1 MNESSKSLPLRNKD
15 FELYLKGIGLDI
27 GAGHDI
33 LKIPHGSVDYWDLPQ
48 GDAQYLKGAKDNNY
62 DFVYSSHCLEHMV
75 SVEESLK
82 NWVRVLKPG
91 GFLFIVV
98 PDFKL
103 YEKLNWPSYYNGDH
117 KFSFSLD
124 KTKDDAERDNHY
136 HINDLKELLKDSCS
150 LIEFKLEDLD
160 YDYSQIDNI
169 YLDQTLGKA
178 LAQIK
183 IVFKKN
189 E

>member
-1 MNESSKSLPLRNKD
+1 MNETSKSIPLRDKD
-15 FELYLKGIGLDI
+15 FELYLKGLGLDI
-27 GAGHDI
+27 GAGHDT
-33 LKIPHGSVDYWDLPQ
+33 LVVPNGSVDYWDLPQ
-48 GDAQYLKGAKDNNY
+48 GDAQYLSTLSDGVY

-82 NWVRVLKPG
+82 NWVRVLSPG

-98 PDFKL
+98 PDFRL
-103 YEKLNWPSYYNGDH
+103 YEKLNWGSYYNGDH
-117 KFSFSLD
+117 KHSFSLD
-124 KTKDDAERDNHY
+124 KTREYAERDNHW

-150 LIEFKLEDLD
+150 LVEFKLEDLN

-183 IVFKKN
+183 IVFKKL
-189 E
+189 